1 LIKESENSYYQIIDS
16 MILQKFLW
24 HVFFYSFKNLNMQ
37 TKKDLN
43 RNQPAEDGRKN
54 DPDLRADSAAQP
66 GVQTMSSSSTDDA
79 NQELTETAR
88 DSFRE
93 EDRDKNA
100 DPDLYG
106 IDYEKEDETE
116 VD

>member
-1 LIKESENSYYQIIDS
+1 
-16 MILQKFLW
+16 
-24 HVFFYSFKNLNMQ
+24 MQ

-54 DPDLRADSAAQP
+54 DPDLRDDSAAQP

>member
-1 LIKESENSYYQIIDS
+1 

-37 TKKDLN
+37 TNKDLN
-43 RNQPAEDGRKN
+43 RNRPAEDGRKN
-54 DPDLRADSAAQP
+54 DPDLRDESAAQP
-66 GVQTMSSSSTDDA
+66 GVQTMSSSNTDEA
-79 NQELTETAR
+79 NQDLTETAR

-93 EDRDKNA
+93 NNRDKNA

-106 IDYEKEDETE
+106 VDYKEDDDIEA
-116 VD
+116 D